1 MKTKVS
7 TFWPITVYNII
18 TTSQWSTV
26 DGYQI
31 IAYFLS
37 PRYVLKSKP
46 VAETRPLSEVNVIG
60 PGSSPPRS
68 RDYSGFLGPLGWISP
83 CEDGNVQ
90 RPHTLYTSIYTMHG
104 RGLLS
109 GLVPAKTS
117 LGTELRTMG
126 SWDRFLVP
134 KLWILSFCDILPF
147 WKCVGST
154 NDSGQW

>member
-68 RDYSGFLGPLGWISP
+68 RDYSGFWVLWDESVHVKMGMFNDHTPYIHLHTP
-83 CEDGNVQ
+83 CMDVGFCQAWCLRKHRWE
-90 RPHTLYTSIYTMHG
+90 
-104 RGLLS
+104 LS
-109 GLVPAKTS
+109 YVPWGA
-117 LGTELRTMG
+117 GIG
-126 SWDRFLVP
+126 F
-134 KLWILSFCDILPF
+134 
-147 WKCVGST
+147 
-154 NDSGQW
+154 